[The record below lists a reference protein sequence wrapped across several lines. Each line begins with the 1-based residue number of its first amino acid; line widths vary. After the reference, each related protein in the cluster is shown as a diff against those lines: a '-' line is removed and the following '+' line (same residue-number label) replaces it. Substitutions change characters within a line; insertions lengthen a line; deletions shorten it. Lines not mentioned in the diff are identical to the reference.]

1 LAQRRLTARETWGVE
16 VAMRRVCQCIVGV
29 LVVILTVAGCTVIT
43 QMARN
48 KEAQSMSAQPTTTDT
63 TTSTTDPTQPT
74 STSSTGHTTSTES
87 SQPADQPVTRLELAG
102 SGSKTTEKFTV
113 GPEWTVEWSYECT
126 GQFAS
131 AGLFNLIP
139 KGSDAVFLLPVM
151 PNPGPKAA
159 DTQHYHEAGEFYLDV
174 LSTCDWNIVVRG

>member
-1 LAQRRLTARETWGVE
+1 
-16 VAMRRVCQCIVGV
+16 MRRVCQCIVGV
-29 LVVILTVAGCTVIT
+29 LVVMLAVAGCTFVT

-48 KEAQSMSAQPTTTDT
+48 KETQSKSAQPTTT
-63 TTSTTDPTQPT
+63 TSTTSAGT
-74 STSSTGHTTSTES
+74 TTSTES
-87 SQPADQPVTRLELAG
+87 SQPSEQPMVTRLELTG

-151 PNPGPKAA
+151 SSPGTPKAA

-174 LSTCDWNIVVRG
+174 LSTCDWHIVVRG